1 MPTLPTSEVSRPAK
15 AGHPVLRAI
24 RLLERYWR
32 YHGVLGRPLSRT
44 MTPGGKWLYPVGFNA
59 MGLLLA
65 LPVAL
70 CFGDR
75 TRAADYPTRPVN
87 LIVAFTPGGP
97 SDVLARII
105 GRQLEKI
112 LGQTFV
118 IDNRP
123 GGAGN
128 IAAETVAHAPPDGY
142 TLLMGN
148 NGLLATNQSLFKKLN
163 FDGEKDFAPI
173 SLIGSQPNILVV
185 NPKFPATTMA
195 ELIAYAKAN
204 PGKLNYANS
213 GFGAAAHLSAEL
225 FKSEAKVDIVS
236 VSYKGAAPALQDLI
250 AGHVQVM
257 FATSA
262 SVVGFLK
269 AGTLRPLAVT
279 TLKRFSLI
287 PELPTVAELGLPG
300 FDATTWHGLVA
311 PAGTPREVIDK
322 LNRAAVEALKDADTL
337 RQLHDL
343 GVEVNSSTPEEFA
356 AYIRREIPKW
366 AAVVKAS
373 GAQVE

>member
-1 MPTLPTSEVSRPAK
+1 
-15 AGHPVLRAI
+15 
-24 RLLERYWR
+24 
-32 YHGVLGRPLSRT
+32 
-44 MTPGGKWLYPVGFNA
+44 MTGIFAAMFAMVMLCTAVGTNA
-59 MGLLLA
+59 
-65 LPVAL
+65 V
-70 CFGDR
+70 
-75 TRAADYPTRPVN
+75 AADYPTRPVN

-97 SDVLARII
+97 SDVLARIV

-112 LGQTFV
+112 LGQPFV

-128 IAAETVAHAPPDGY
+128 IAAETVAHAAPDGY

-148 NGLLATNQSLFKKLN
+148 NGLLATNQSLFRKLN
-163 FDGEKDFAPI
+163 FDAEKDFVPI

-185 NPKFPATTMA
+185 NPKLGINSMA

-250 AGHVQVM
+250 AGHVQLM

-262 SVVGFLK
+262 SVVGFVK

-279 TLKRFSLI
+279 TLKRFSLM
-287 PELPTVAELGLPG
+287 PELPTIAELSLPG

-311 PAGTPREVIDK
+311 PSGTPRDVIAT
-322 LNRAAVEALKDADTL
+322 LNRATVQALKDADTL

-343 GVEVNSSTPEEFA
+343 GVEVSSSTTEEFA
-356 AYIRREIPKW
+356 AYIKSEIPKW
-366 AAVVKAS
+366 AAVVKVS

>member
-1 MPTLPTSEVSRPAK
+1 
-15 AGHPVLRAI
+15 
-24 RLLERYWR
+24 
-32 YHGVLGRPLSRT
+32 
-44 MTPGGKWLYPVGFNA
+44 MTKIPIIFLTVA
-59 MGLLLA
+59 MLLA
-65 LPVAL
+65 PSVA
-70 CFGDR
+70 
-75 TRAADYPTRPVN
+75 TSVMAAAYPTRPVN

-97 SDVLARII
+97 SDVLARIV

-112 LGQTFV
+112 LGQPFI

-128 IAAETVAHAPPDGY
+128 IAAETVAHAAPDGY

-163 FDGEKDFAPI
+163 FDGAKDFAPI

-185 NPKFPATTMA
+185 NPKFAATTMA

-213 GFGAAAHLSAEL
+213 GFGAAAHMSAEL

-250 AGHVQVM
+250 AGHVQMM

-262 SVVGFLK
+262 SVVGFLRS
-269 AGTLRPLAVT
+269 GILRPLAVT
-279 TLKRFSLI
+279 TLKRFSLM
-287 PELPTVAELGLPG
+287 PELPTVAEGGLPG

-311 PAGTPREVIDK
+311 PAGTPRDVIET
-322 LNRAAVEALKDADTL
+322 LNRAAVQALKDPDTL

-356 AYIRREIPKW
+356 AYIRSEIPKW

>member
-1 MPTLPTSEVSRPAK
+1 M
-15 AGHPVLRAI
+15 I
-24 RLLERYWR
+24 RLIAAAAV
-32 YHGVLGRPLSRT
+32 VLCAG
-44 MTPGGKWLYPVGFNA
+44 A
-59 MGLLLA
+59 A
-65 LPVAL
+65 
-70 CFGDR
+70 C
-75 TRAADYPTRPVN
+75 AADYPTRPVN
-87 LIVAFTPGGP
+87 LLVAFTPGGP
-97 SDVLARII
+97 SDVLARIV
-105 GRQLEKI
+105 GRQLEKL
-112 LGQTFV
+112 LGQPVV

-128 IAAETVAHAPPDGY
+128 IAAETVAHAAPDGY

-163 FDGEKDFAPI
+163 FDGGKDFAPI

-185 NPKFPATTMA
+185 NPKFPATNMA

-225 FKSEAKVDIVS
+225 FKAEAKVDIVS

-250 AGHVQVM
+250 AGHVQLM

-262 SVVGFLK
+262 SVVGFLR

-279 TLKRFSLI
+279 TLKRFSLM

-311 PAGTPREVIDK
+311 PAGTPRGVIDT
-322 LNRAAVEALKDADTL
+322 LNRATVQALADADTL

-343 GVEVNSSTPEEFA
+343 GVEVGSSTPEEFT
-356 AYIRREIPKW
+356 AYIKSEIPKW

>member
-1 MPTLPTSEVSRPAK
+1 MTRLCASVFAVLAMVCAGTSLAAEYPA
-15 AGHPVLRAI
+15 
-24 RLLERYWR
+24 
-32 YHGVLGRPLSRT
+32 
-44 MTPGGKWLYPVGFNA
+44 
-59 MGLLLA
+59 
-65 LPVAL
+65 
-70 CFGDR
+70 
-75 TRAADYPTRPVN
+75 RPVN

-97 SDVLARII
+97 SDVLARIV

-118 IDNRP
+118 VENRP

-128 IAAETVAHAPPDGY
+128 IAAETVARATGDGY

-163 FDGEKDFAPI
+163 FDAERDFAPI

-185 NPKFPATTMA
+185 NPALGINTMG
-195 ELIAYAKAN
+195 ELVAYAKAH
-204 PGKLNYANS
+204 PGKLNYGHS
-213 GFGAAAHLSAEL
+213 GYGAAAHLSAEL

-250 AGHVQVM
+250 AGQVQLM

-262 SVVGFLK
+262 SVVGFIQ
-269 AGTLRPLAVT
+269 AGTLKPLAVT
-279 TLKRFSLI
+279 TLRRFSLM
-287 PELPTVAELGLPG
+287 PELPTVAESGLPG

-311 PAGTPREVIDK
+311 PAATPKPILAA
-322 LNRAAVEALKDADTL
+322 LNRAIVQALAQPETL
-337 RQLHDL
+337 KQLHDL
-343 GVEVNSSTPEEFA
+343 GVEVGSSTPEEFA
-356 AYIRREIPKW
+356 AYIKSEIPKW